1 VGSRVESCTCA
12 KQIRVSWLSH
22 KFGLIEV
29 NKSVLCGFKNKVNIP
44 VLCRSGISAQTESLS
59 TSGIERLH

>member
-44 VLCRSGISAQTESLS
+44 VLCKSRRFTDYVKGLPAL
-59 TSGIERLH
+59 G